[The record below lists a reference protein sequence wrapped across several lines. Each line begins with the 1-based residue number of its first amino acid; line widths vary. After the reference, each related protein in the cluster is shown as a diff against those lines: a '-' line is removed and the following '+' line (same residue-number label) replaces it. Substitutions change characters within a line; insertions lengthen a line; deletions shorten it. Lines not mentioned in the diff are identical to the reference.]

1 MKKLTTEEFIIRSKS
16 VHSNLYD
23 YSLTKYINKRTKV
36 IIICPIHGKFEV
48 LPQVHLKGCKCRF
61 CVGNNFK
68 MNNDVFI
75 KKSKEIHGNSY
86 DYSLVEY
93 INNYTKVKII
103 CPLHG
108 VFEQTPNS
116 HLSNKNGCS
125 KCGGTKKLT
134 NNEFIEISN
143 KIHNNFFDYSLT
155 NYINNKTK
163 VEIICPI
170 HGVFKQKPINH
181 TSLRQACPKCG
192 GTEKLTNEKFIE
204 LSNKIHNNKYDYI
217 NVDYIN
223 NTKKVKIICP
233 IHGVFEQTPNSH
245 LRGSGCPI
253 CKTSKGELEI
263 QRILYNKNIKY
274 ITQYTFDN
282 CKNKRKLPFDF
293 YLPDYNMC
301 IEFDGK
307 QHYETIK
314 YWGGEETLIKTK
326 NNDKIKTNYC
336 KNNNIKLIRIKYN
349 ECIDDI
355 LIF

>member
-1 MKKLTTEEFIIRSKS
+1 M
-16 VHSNLYD
+16 
-23 YSLTKYINKRTKV
+23 
-36 IIICPIHGKFEV
+36 
-48 LPQVHLKGCKCRF
+48 
-61 CVGNNFK
+61 
-68 MNNDVFI
+68 
-75 KKSKEIHGNSY
+75 
-86 DYSLVEY
+86 
-93 INNYTKVKII
+93 
-103 CPLHG
+103 
-108 VFEQTPNS
+108 
-116 HLSNKNGCS
+116 
-125 KCGGTKKLT
+125 
-134 NNEFIEISN
+134 
-143 KIHNNFFDYSLT
+143 
-155 NYINNKTK
+155 
-163 VEIICPI
+163 
-170 HGVFKQKPINH
+170 
-181 TSLRQACPKCG
+181 
-192 GTEKLTNEKFIE
+192 
-204 LSNKIHNNKYDYI
+204 
-217 NVDYIN
+217 
-223 NTKKVKIICP
+223 KIICP